1 MASSERALA
10 TPSWRATCRRAV
22 AARAMW
28 YALDA
33 PCAWSLGAEDARA
46 ARWDEDEA
54 TTSRMVDEDDL
65 DDDGAL
71 LRLREA
77 RATTLTHVRGSFD
90 AHLVDVRDW
99 LARFGA
105 PRTRWRGRASAT
117 RRTGAS
123 CFRARWRRSARTAR
137 RFERCVGARASG

>member
-10 TPSWRATCRRAV
+10 TPSWRAVSRAV

-71 LRLREA
+71 LRAA
-77 RATTLTHVRGSFD
+77 RGARDDVDARSRVVRRALG
-90 AHLVDVRDW
+90 
-99 LARFGA
+99 
-105 PRTRWRGRASAT
+105 GRAGLVGAV
-117 RRTGAS
+117 RRASLGGAGRPRPRGVRERV
-123 CFRARWRRSARTAR
+123 CFRARWRRSARIAR
-137 RFERCVGARASG
+137 CFARFVGARASG